1 MTTSSA
7 EIPIALTP
15 AHVPSAR
22 PRLRLWWFAPPLLLV
37 AGFGAWY
44 GVGRLQAR
52 AAPASG
58 ETEGK
63 ANSVR
68 VEVVAPRPG
77 GIDRICIQPGTLE
90 PFESA
95 DLYAKVSGFLG
106 EQHVKLG
113 SRVKAGQILAKI
125 AVPEA
130 DKQVERDAARL
141 QHAEAIVKQ
150 MGARIVAAEAEA
162 KSAEVSVGVAKTQV
176 KAKGAY
182 RRFQEKRLIRFKE
195 LNVQKVLDAR
205 VVDEAEDQYEAS
217 VEAES
222 ASIES
227 VTAAEQRFVAAK
239 AKIDQSRADLDEA
252 NAEVKVAVAELER
265 SRVLVAYSVIVS
277 PYDGVIT
284 KQSFDRGAFIRSAD
298 VGGDRIPLLVVERID
313 KMTVVVQVPDRDVP
327 YANAGDPATVE
338 IDALPGRSLKSAIA
352 RVAESEDPAS
362 RTMRTEIDI
371 PNPDGRLARGMY
383 GQVTMLLEAG
393 HPSAFT
399 VPSATL
405 TGRATGNKA
414 TVRVV
419 RDGTA
424 RTQQVVTGMDN
435 GVEVEILSGLTRGD
449 VVVLRANGPLEEGS
463 AVSVSEPGSKKAGH

>member
-1 MTTSSA
+1 MLSSPNEVPIVMTLA
-7 EIPIALTP
+7 EFP
-15 AHVPSAR
+15 R
-22 PRLRLWWFAPPLLLV
+22 PRFSNRIWWVSLSGLLAV
-37 AGFGAWY
+37 AAGAWF
-44 GVGRLQAR
+44 GIERLSLHATSPPAQAD
-52 AAPASG
+52 
-58 ETEGK
+58 GK
-63 ANSVR
+63 SNPVR
-68 VEVVAPRPG
+68 VEVVSPRAG
-77 GIDRICIQPGTLE
+77 GIDRVCIQPGTLE

-95 DLYAKVSGFLG
+95 DLYAKVSGFLS
-106 EQHVKLG
+106 EQHVKIG
-113 SRVKAGQILAKI
+113 SRVKVGQILAKI

-130 DKQVERDAARL
+130 DKQVQRDAARL
-141 QHAEAIVKQ
+141 LHAEAIVKQ
-150 MGARIVAAEAEA
+150 MAARIVAAEAEA
-162 KSAEVSVGVAKTQV
+162 KSTEVSVVVAKTQV

-182 RRFQEKRLIRFKE
+182 RRFQEKRLTRFKE

-227 VTAAEQRFVAAK
+227 VTVAEQRLVAAK
-239 AKIDQSRADLDEA
+239 AKIDQSRTDLDEA

-265 SRVLVAYSVIVS
+265 SRVLVGYSVIVS

-327 YANAGDPATVE
+327 YANPGDSAIVE
-338 IDALPGRSLKSAIA
+338 IDALPGRSVKSAIA

-393 HPSAFT
+393 SPLAFT

-419 RDGTA
+419 REGA
-424 RTQQVVTGMDN
+424 AHTQPVVTGMDN
-435 GVEVEILSGLTRGD
+435 GVEVEILSGLKRDD
-449 VVVLRANGPLEEGS
+449 VVILRADGPVEEGA
-463 AVSVSEPGSKKAGH
+463 AVAVSEPGSKKAGH